1 MKLLSTRLLAT
12 VATID
17 VIALLASGLLRNA
30 HHGPGAVI
38 ADMAWFAFLIAT
50 VCVITLAT
58 AILVSAARRRPAA

>member
-17 VIALLASGLLRNA
+17 VIALLVSGLLRNT

-38 ADMAWFAFLIAT
+38 ADIAWFTFLLAT
-50 VCVITLAT
+50 VCVITLA
-58 AILVSAARRRPAA
+58 AAMLISARRRPAA